1 MTDAS
6 PPEPHT
12 RPGDEQ
18 HDATPPP
25 PAGAVTSTPRWIP
38 EGPDILDAAPARVYN
53 YALGGMH
60 NFTAD
65 RALWDRIEALY
76 PPARFAARANRE
88 CLERVTEWLTT
99 CGIRQFLDIGAGIPV
114 LCATHE
120 TVHDL
125 DPDARVVYVD
135 IDPIVVDVARRL
147 LHDDPHAHAIRGDL
161 REPLYIT
168 DHDAVTLLDFA
179 EPVAVLLGSVV
190 QFLPDD
196 AAARSISLLADAL
209 APGSFLVI
217 SHCSP
222 DPDPENR
229 RNQDAAYQLYEQTPT
244 PAVLRIADE
253 LAGLIDSRFTLLPPG
268 IVTADQWRPYP
279 EDEDLPD
286 HDEQPAPT
294 VLVAVTRLRSAHQQ
308 PDHATAHGQATAA

>member
-6 PPEPHT
+6 PSGTPT
-12 RPGDEQ
+12 GAGDV
-18 HDATPPP
+18 HYDAALSP
-25 PAGAVTSTPRWIP
+25 PAAAVTPERRWIP
-38 EGPDILDAAPARVYN
+38 EDADVEDAVPARVYN

-65 RALWDRIEALY
+65 RDLWARIERLY
-76 PPARFAARANRE
+76 PPALLAARANRE
-88 CLERVTEWLTT
+88 ALVRVTERLVEGGMT
-99 CGIRQFLDIGAGIPV
+99 QFLDIGAGIPV
-114 LCATHE
+114 LGATHE
-120 TVHDL
+120 TVREFDAT
-125 DPDARVVYVD
+125 ARVVYVD
-135 IDPIVVDVARRL
+135 IDPIAVDLARRL
-147 LHDDPHAHAIRGDL
+147 LHKDPRAHAIRGDL

-196 AAARSISLLADAL
+196 IAARSISLLADAL
-209 APGSFLVI
+209 APGSFLVV

-229 RNQDAAYQLYEQTPT
+229 RNQDAAYRLYEQTPT
-244 PAVLRIADE
+244 PAVLRTADE

-268 IVTADQWRPYP
+268 VVTADRWEPYP
-279 EDEDLPD
+279 EDEDLRD
-286 HDEQPAPT
+286 HGEQPAPT
-294 VLVAVTRLRSAHQQ
+294 VLMAVARLQAAHQQ
-308 PDHATAHGQATAA
+308 PDHATVHGSTASP